1 MFPVPEFAI
10 RPKLKLEK
18 LVSEFSLVADVV
30 AQVEVV
36 GHDSTLQILNSNS
49 GVTF

>member
-10 RPKLKLEK
+10 RPKLKLEI
-18 LVSEFSLVADVV
+18 LVSEFSLVAYVV

-36 GHDSTLQILNSNS
+36 GHDSTLQ
-49 GVTF
+49 F